1 MATPEGRW
9 RLLLGPALP
18 PGEARPR
25 REPQNCLEALP
36 PAPLRPLLPLSLPW
50 STQRSCWPVVGSIVY
65 PGESTRAL
73 VLGALVPLPPAWLSW
88 PSWVGDWGIPQCPRP
103 QVEGRMLCRA
113 GWRTGWGGGGAREAG
128 TLGPGGGA
136 SVQGSGTTLADWS
149 SLGPGQ
155 VSSRDLGCFWG
166 VCPWGPGQVSSRDLG
181 CFWGVCPW
189 GSQAGPVVW
198 GLGHPSACWGGGV
211 SQKGRGLGNGRK
223 DWATWAVRQES
234 GPSQVSVAALTQRLC
249 SPPAGLPGG
258 LAPGLCLLAAAGRAP
273 GVPRPPQVL
282 LW

>member
-1 MATPEGRW
+1 MPQASGGRQD
-9 RLLLGPALP
+9 AL
-18 PGEARPR
+18 
-25 REPQNCLEALP
+25 
-36 PAPLRPLLPLSLPW
+36 
-50 STQRSCWPVVGSIVY
+50 SCWL
-65 PGESTRAL
+65 EDRL
-73 VLGALVPLPPAWLSW
+73 
-88 PSWVGDWGIPQCPRP
+88 
-103 QVEGRMLCRA
+103 
-113 GWRTGWGGGGAREAG
+113 GGAGEAG

-149 SLGPGQ
+149 SL
-155 VSSRDLGCFWG
+155 
-166 VCPWGPGQVSSRDLG
+166 GPGQVSSRDLG